1 AANIVIGLTV
11 ASFASYGSWAVIPAY
26 FPRALCLAYAT
37 SGWILGIVGSVPV
50 ALGILVG
57 GFLTDHLGARSPRW
71 YALVPA
77 AGLLASSPFYLTAL
91 LQSRWQGA
99 ALLLAVPGFFQYISL
114 GPSFGVV
121 QNVVAVRQRATATA
135 LLFVCLNV
143 LALGGGALFT
153 GFVIDQL
160 AQSYFVHGDAGM
172 GAAITRARADAAAGG
187 GAFRAACPGGAAA
200 GGAGAELARSCS
212 QALAHGSRA

>member
-1 AANIVIGLTV
+1 VLDRGLRW
-11 ASFASYGSWAVIPAY
+11 Y
-26 FPRALCLAYAT
+26 
-37 SGWILGIVGSVPV
+37 
-50 ALGILVG
+50 ALGGRRAQKSLPQRRI
-57 GFLTDHLGARSPRW
+57 RW

-77 AGLLASSPFYLTAL
+77 AGLLASTPFYLAAL
-91 LQSRWQGA
+91 MQSRWQA
-99 ALLLAVPGFFQYISL
+99 AAVLLAVPGLFQYISL

-160 AQSYFVHGDAGM
+160 AQSYFLHGDAGI
-172 GAAITRARADAAAGG
+172 GAALAHAFADGGARR
-187 GAFRAACPGGAAA
+187 GAFRVACPGGLAADGKAAA
-200 GGAGAELARSCS
+200 LARACS
-212 QALAHGSRA
+212 EALALGSRAGIMVTLTRYVWAAAHYLLAAVGLARQLRLAAERNAVPEPA